1 MAYMGAVKIMLL
13 RSPSSADGYLN
24 VTSNS
29 LNSITVQYFASTG
42 STVRE
47 IYVLVQW
54 QRRGFFLRP
63 ASLKPADLHIVWTT
77 IKTSASSLIVYT

>member
-47 IYVLVQW
+47 IYVLVQ
-54 QRRGFFLRP
+54 
-63 ASLKPADLHIVWTT
+63 
-77 IKTSASSLIVYT
+77 